1 MIKDILLKNYK
12 DEILW
17 DIPVTQW
24 VTSFP
29 QMALWIYREMQ
40 ARGVAPVLDIK
51 AIEEA
56 MLVGLWAEFY
66 PAQGEVFRKV
76 KHISKETVKE
86 LSDIG
91 NALGEYRILSEE
103 PLFNVSLLG
112 ALYLYVRY
120 AIMGT
125 TPKANVNRTLAEQE
139 WSPVLNHLKEKYKL
153 V

>member
-17 DIPVTQW
+17 GITLAEW
-24 VTSFP
+24 VISFP
-29 QMALWIYREMQ
+29 QMALWVYREMQ

-51 AIEEA
+51 TIEEA

-76 KHISKETVKE
+76 KHINKETVKD
-86 LSDIG
+86 LSTIG
-91 NALGEYRILSEE
+91 ACLGEYRMLSEE

-112 ALYLYVRY
+112 AIYLYVRY
-120 AIMGT
+120 VNMAT
-125 TPKANVNRTLAEQE
+125 TPKAAVNRSLVEQE